1 MASAIS
7 SLPVPVSPLITTV
20 APVGAT
26 TRTMPSTRRREA
38 LLPAMWGNPLPQS
51 SLLSSATFA
60 DAASSISKH
69 ALAISLLLLSVSYS
83 CRAHCFQVP
92 FFLCLLW
99 RRSRLLTTPNGR
111 PHGWLDREIRC
122 YDFRG

>member
-7 SLPVPVSPLITTV
+7 SLPVPVSPLINTV

-38 LLPAMWGNPLPQS
+38 LLPTMWGNPLPQS

-69 ALAISLLLLSVSYS
+69 ALAISLLLPSISYS
-83 CRAHCFQVP
+83 CRADCFQVP
-92 FFLCLLW
+92 FFLC
-99 RRSRLLTTPNGR
+99 
-111 PHGWLDREIRC
+111 
-122 YDFRG
+122 